1 MKKVSAIALST
12 AMALS
17 MALPSQV
24 NATSRVDQLL
34 SNMSTR
40 QKITQ
45 MLMVDFR
52 YWDEDLS
59 DGLQTTG
66 HEFTKM
72 NDQVRKIV
80 EDYDFGALIYFAQ
93 NIQET
98 EQSYNLSMAM
108 QKAATK
114 DGGIPLLISADQEGG
129 NVYRLG
135 SGTALPGNMALGATH
150 NTEYAKKAGQ
160 IIGSELSSIGINT
173 NLAPVVDV
181 NNNANNP
188 VIGLRSYSDN
198 ADVVGNM
205 ASSTIAGLKDYNVIG
220 CAKHFPGHGD
230 TATDSH
236 YGLPIVNKSKAELL
250 NNELK
255 PYKIAINQGI
265 EMIMTAHI
273 LYPQLDNT
281 TVVSEKT
288 GNEEKKPATMSKAI
302 ITDLLKGEMGFNG
315 VVTTD
320 AMNMKA
326 IADTF
331 GQVQAVKLAIEAGA
345 DLICMPT
352 VLYSLDD
359 VKNLDAIIDGVED
372 AVKKGEISESR
383 LDDGCR
389 RILTV
394 KENRGILDWKESDF
408 SLNKALS
415 TVGSANNR
423 ATEREISAAAVT
435 VVKNENN
442 TLPVVVKENQKILM
456 LCPYDNERAQM
467 IMGYNRAK
475 EAGLIPESAEV
486 KVVRYNGSNMDAV
499 KEKIDWADTVFVNS
513 EISAA
518 SRFSSNHW
526 LYSYVEG
533 IVDYTHEKGK
543 KSIVMSVDK
552 PYDVQMYANADAIL
566 AVYGCK
572 GSSVDVTEAIVGGV
586 TSSKAAYGPNII
598 AGIEVALGTF
608 GAQGTLP
615 VNIPVYDKTAKLYTD
630 TIKYKRGYGISY
642 KSLLNKDT
650 LNDLIAKADALD
662 SKKYTEESWNKFTPA
677 LAGAKEVA
685 NTNGVSQKKIDE
697 AIASLQAAMDAL
709 VEKPAETKPE
719 EPKKDDTKKDE
730 TKKDETK
737 KDKTKKDETKKD
749 ETKKDNVKT
758 GDMTNILPFAAL
770 MGLACVAFIF
780 LKKKKA

>member
-1 MKKVSAIALST
+1 
-12 AMALS
+12 
-17 MALPSQV
+17 
-24 NATSRVDQLL
+24 
-34 SNMSTR
+34 
-40 QKITQ
+40 
-45 MLMVDFR
+45 
-52 YWDEDLS
+52 
-59 DGLQTTG
+59 
-66 HEFTKM
+66 
-72 NDQVRKIV
+72 
-80 EDYDFGALIYFAQ
+80 
-93 NIQET
+93 
-98 EQSYNLSMAM
+98 
-108 QKAATK
+108 
-114 DGGIPLLISADQEGG
+114 
-129 NVYRLG
+129 
-135 SGTALPGNMALGATH
+135 
-150 NTEYAKKAGQ
+150 
-160 IIGSELSSIGINT
+160 
-173 NLAPVVDV
+173 
-181 NNNANNP
+181 
-188 VIGLRSYSDN
+188 
-198 ADVVGNM
+198 M
-205 ASSTIAGLKDYNVIG
+205 ASATIAGLKDYNVIG

-281 TVVSEKT
+281 TVVSETT

-331 GQVQAVKLAIEAGA
+331 GESQAVKLAIEAGA

-352 VLYSLDD
+352 VLYNQED
-359 VKNLDAIIDGVED
+359 VKKLDTIIDYVED
-372 AVKKGEISESR
+372 AVNNGEISESR

-394 KENRGILDWKESDF
+394 KENRGILDWKESNF

-415 TVGSANNR
+415 TVGSATNR
-423 ATEREISAAAVT
+423 ATEREIAAAAVT

-442 TLPVVVKENQKILM
+442 TLPLVVKENQKILM

-475 EAGLIPESAEV
+475 EAGLIPDSAEV

-499 KEKIDWADTVFVNS
+499 KENIDWADTVFVNS
-513 EISAA
+513 EISTA

-526 LYSYVEG
+526 LYSNVED

-630 TIKYKRGYGISY
+630 TIKYKRGYGITY

-650 LNDLIAKADALD
+650 LNDLISKAESLD
-662 SKKYTEESWNKFTPA
+662 SKKYTEDSWNKLVSA
-677 LAGAKEVA
+677 LADAKEVA

-697 AIASLQAAMDAL
+697 AIASLQSAMDAL
-709 VEKPAETKPE
+709 VEKPVETKPE
-719 EPKKDDTKKDE
+719 EPKKDDTKKEDIKKE
-730 TKKDETK
+730 DTKKEDTKKEDTKKD
-737 KDKTKKDETKKD
+737 D
-749 ETKKDNVKT
+749 VKT
-758 GDMTNILPFAAL
+758 GDSTAILPLVTL
-770 MGLACVAFIF
+770 MSLACVAFIF
-780 LKKKKA
+780 LKKKRA

>member
-1 MKKVSAIALST
+1 
-12 AMALS
+12 
-17 MALPSQV
+17 
-24 NATSRVDQLL
+24 
-34 SNMSTR
+34 
-40 QKITQ
+40 
-45 MLMVDFR
+45 
-52 YWDEDLS
+52 
-59 DGLQTTG
+59 
-66 HEFTKM
+66 
-72 NDQVRKIV
+72 
-80 EDYDFGALIYFAQ
+80 
-93 NIQET
+93 
-98 EQSYNLSMAM
+98 
-108 QKAATK
+108 
-114 DGGIPLLISADQEGG
+114 
-129 NVYRLG
+129 
-135 SGTALPGNMALGATH
+135 
-150 NTEYAKKAGQ
+150 
-160 IIGSELSSIGINT
+160 
-173 NLAPVVDV
+173 
-181 NNNANNP
+181 
-188 VIGLRSYSDN
+188 
-198 ADVVGNM
+198 M
-205 ASSTIAGLKDYNVIG
+205 ASATISGLKDYNVIG

-281 TVVSEKT
+281 TVISETT

-315 VVTTD
+315 VVSTD

-326 IADTF
+326 IANTF
-331 GQVQAVKLAIEAGA
+331 GESQAVKLAIEAGA

-352 VLYSLDD
+352 VLYNQED
-359 VKNLDAIIDGVED
+359 VKKLDSIIDYVEE
-372 AVKKGEISESR
+372 AVNNGEISESR

-394 KENRGILDWKESDF
+394 KENRGILDWKESDY

-415 TVGSANNR
+415 TVGNATNR
-423 ATEREISAAAVT
+423 ATEREIAAAAVT

-442 TLPVVVKENQKILM
+442 TLPLVVKENQKILM

-486 KVVRYNGSNMDAV
+486 KVLRYNGSNMDAV
-499 KEKIDWADTVFVNS
+499 KENIDWADTVFVNS
-513 EISAA
+513 EISSA
-518 SRFSSNHW
+518 SRISSNHW
-526 LYSYVEG
+526 LYSYAEG

-543 KSIVMSVDK
+543 KSIVMSVDM

-630 TIKYKRGYGISY
+630 TIKYKHGYGISY

-650 LNDLIAKADALD
+650 LNDLIAKAENLD
-662 SKKYTEESWNKFTPA
+662 STKYTEDSWNKLVSA
-677 LAGAKEVA
+677 LSDAKEVSQ
-685 NTNGVSQKKIDE
+685 TNGVSQKKIDE
-697 AIASLQAAMDAL
+697 AIASLQSAMDAL
-709 VEKPAETKPE
+709 VEKPVETKPE
-719 EPKKDDTKKDE
+719 EPKKDDTKKEDIKKE
-730 TKKDETK
+730 DTKKEDTKKD
-737 KDKTKKDETKKD
+737 D
-749 ETKKDNVKT
+749 VKT
-758 GDMTNILPFAAL
+758 GDSTAILPLVTL

-780 LKKKKA
+780 LKKKRA

>member
-1 MKKVSAIALST
+1 M
-12 AMALS
+12 
-17 MALPSQV
+17 
-24 NATSRVDQLL
+24 
-34 SNMSTR
+34 
-40 QKITQ
+40 
-45 MLMVDFR
+45 
-52 YWDEDLS
+52 
-59 DGLQTTG
+59 
-66 HEFTKM
+66 
-72 NDQVRKIV
+72 
-80 EDYDFGALIYFAQ
+80 
-93 NIQET
+93 
-98 EQSYNLSMAM
+98 
-108 QKAATK
+108 
-114 DGGIPLLISADQEGG
+114 
-129 NVYRLG
+129 
-135 SGTALPGNMALGATH
+135 
-150 NTEYAKKAGQ
+150 
-160 IIGSELSSIGINT
+160 
-173 NLAPVVDV
+173 APVVDV

-188 VIGLRSYSDN
+188 VIGLRSYSDD

-205 ASSTIAGLKDYNVIG
+205 ASATIAGLKDYNVIG

-331 GQVQAVKLAIEAGA
+331 GESQAVKLAIEAGA

-352 VLYSLDD
+352 VLYNQED
-359 VKNLDAIIDGVED
+359 VKKLDTIIDYVED
-372 AVKKGEISESR
+372 AVNNGEISESR

-394 KENRGILDWKESDF
+394 KENRGILDWKESNF

-415 TVGSANNR
+415 TVGSATNR
-423 ATEREISAAAVT
+423 ATEREIAAAAVT

-442 TLPVVVKENQKILM
+442 TLPLVVKEKQKILM

-475 EAGLIPESAEV
+475 EAGLIPDSAEV

-499 KEKIDWADTVFVNS
+499 KENIDWADTVFVNS
-513 EISAA
+513 EISTA

-526 LYSYVEG
+526 LYSNVED

-630 TIKYKRGYGISY
+630 TIKYKRGYGITY

-650 LNDLIAKADALD
+650 LNDLISKAESLD
-662 SKKYTEESWNKFTPA
+662 SKKYTEESWNKLVSA
-677 LAGAKEVA
+677 LADAKEVA
-685 NTNGVSQKKIDE
+685 NTNGISQKKIDE
-697 AIASLQAAMDAL
+697 AIASLQSAMDAL
-709 VEKPAETKPE
+709 VEKPVETKPE
-719 EPKKDDTKKDE
+719 EPKKDDTKKEDIKKE
-730 TKKDETK
+730 DTKKEDTK
-737 KDKTKKDETKKD
+737 KEDTKKED
-749 ETKKDNVKT
+749 TKKDNVKT
-758 GDMTNILPFAAL
+758 GDSTVILPLVTL

-780 LKKKKA
+780 LKKKRA

>member
-1 MKKVSAIALST
+1 
-12 AMALS
+12 
-17 MALPSQV
+17 
-24 NATSRVDQLL
+24 
-34 SNMSTR
+34 
-40 QKITQ
+40 
-45 MLMVDFR
+45 
-52 YWDEDLS
+52 
-59 DGLQTTG
+59 
-66 HEFTKM
+66 
-72 NDQVRKIV
+72 
-80 EDYDFGALIYFAQ
+80 
-93 NIQET
+93 
-98 EQSYNLSMAM
+98 
-108 QKAATK
+108 
-114 DGGIPLLISADQEGG
+114 
-129 NVYRLG
+129 
-135 SGTALPGNMALGATH
+135 MALGATH

-188 VIGLRSYSDN
+188 VIGLRSYSDD

-205 ASSTIAGLKDYNVIG
+205 ASATIAGLKDYNVIG

-331 GQVQAVKLAIEAGA
+331 GESQAVKLAIEAGA

-352 VLYSLDD
+352 VLYNQED
-359 VKNLDAIIDGVED
+359 VKKLDTIIDYVEN
-372 AVKKGEISESR
+372 AVNNGEISESR

-394 KENRGILDWKESDF
+394 KENRGILDWKESNF

-415 TVGSANNR
+415 TVGSATNR
-423 ATEREISAAAVT
+423 ATEREIAAAAVT

-442 TLPVVVKENQKILM
+442 TLPLVVKEKQKILM

-475 EAGLIPESAEV
+475 EAGLIPDSAEV

-499 KEKIDWADTVFVNS
+499 KENIDWADTVFVNS

-526 LYSYVEG
+526 LYSNVED

-615 VNIPVYDKTAKLYTD
+615 VDIPVYDMTAKLYTD
-630 TIKYKRGYGISY
+630 TIKYKRGYGITY

-650 LNDLIAKADALD
+650 LNALISKAEGLD
-662 SKKYTEESWNKFTPA
+662 SKKYTEDSWNKLVSA
-677 LAGAKEVA
+677 LAAAKEVA

-697 AIASLQAAMDAL
+697 AIASLQSAMDAL
-709 VEKPAETKPE
+709 VEKPVETKPE
-719 EPKKDDTKKDE
+719 EPKKDDTKKED
-730 TKKDETK
+730 TKKENTK
-737 KDKTKKDETKKD
+737 KED
-749 ETKKDNVKT
+749 TKKDNVKT
-758 GDMTNILPFAAL
+758 GDSTAILPLVTL

-780 LKKKKA
+780 LKKKRA

>member
-1 MKKVSAIALST
+1 M
-12 AMALS
+12 
-17 MALPSQV
+17 P
-24 NATSRVDQLL
+24 
-34 SNMSTR
+34 
-40 QKITQ
+40 
-45 MLMVDFR
+45 
-52 YWDEDLS
+52 
-59 DGLQTTG
+59 
-66 HEFTKM
+66 
-72 NDQVRKIV
+72 
-80 EDYDFGALIYFAQ
+80 
-93 NIQET
+93 
-98 EQSYNLSMAM
+98 
-108 QKAATK
+108 
-114 DGGIPLLISADQEGG
+114 
-129 NVYRLG
+129 
-135 SGTALPGNMALGATH
+135 
-150 NTEYAKKAGQ
+150 
-160 IIGSELSSIGINT
+160 
-173 NLAPVVDV
+173 
-181 NNNANNP
+181 
-188 VIGLRSYSDN
+188 
-198 ADVVGNM
+198 
-205 ASSTIAGLKDYNVIG
+205 
-220 CAKHFPGHGD
+220 KHFPKN
-230 TATDSH
+230 SPSS
-236 YGLPIVNKSKAELL
+236 YINNLELL

-281 TVVSEKT
+281 TVVSERT

-315 VVTTD
+315 VVSTD

-359 VKNLDAIIDGVED
+359 VKYLDAIIDGVED

-394 KENRGILDWKESDF
+394 KENRGILDWKESNF

-415 TVGSANNR
+415 TVGSATNR
-423 ATEREISAAAVT
+423 ATEREIAAAAVT

-442 TLPVVVKENQKILM
+442 TLPLVVKEKQKILM

-499 KEKIDWADTVFVNS
+499 KENIDWADTVFVNS

-566 AVYGCK
+566 ATYGCM

-650 LNDLIAKADALD
+650 LNDLISKAESLD

-677 LAGAKEVA
+677 LAAAKEVA

-697 AIASLQAAMDAL
+697 VIASLQAAMDAL

-719 EPKKDDTKKDE
+719 EPKKDD
-730 TKKDETK
+730 
-737 KDKTKKDETKKD
+737 TKKDETKKD

>member
-1 MKKVSAIALST
+1 
-12 AMALS
+12 
-17 MALPSQV
+17 
-24 NATSRVDQLL
+24 
-34 SNMSTR
+34 
-40 QKITQ
+40 
-45 MLMVDFR
+45 
-52 YWDEDLS
+52 
-59 DGLQTTG
+59 
-66 HEFTKM
+66 
-72 NDQVRKIV
+72 
-80 EDYDFGALIYFAQ
+80 
-93 NIQET
+93 
-98 EQSYNLSMAM
+98 
-108 QKAATK
+108 
-114 DGGIPLLISADQEGG
+114 
-129 NVYRLG
+129 
-135 SGTALPGNMALGATH
+135 MALGATH

-188 VIGLRSYSDN
+188 VIGLRSYSDD

-205 ASSTIAGLKDYNVIG
+205 ASATIAGLKDYNVIG

-273 LYPQLDNT
+273 LYPQLDDT

-331 GQVQAVKLAIEAGA
+331 GESQAVKLAIEAGA

-352 VLYSLDD
+352 VLYNQED
-359 VKNLDAIIDGVED
+359 VKKLDTIIDYVEA
-372 AVKKGEISESR
+372 AVNNGEISESR

-394 KENRGILDWKESDF
+394 KENRGILDWKESNF

-415 TVGSANNR
+415 TVGSATNR
-423 ATEREISAAAVT
+423 ATEREIAAAAVT

-442 TLPVVVKENQKILM
+442 TLPLVVKEKQKILM

-475 EAGLIPESAEV
+475 EAGLIPDSAEV

-499 KEKIDWADTVFVNS
+499 KENIDWADTVFVNS

-533 IVDYTHEKGK
+533 IVDYTHGKGK

-630 TIKYKRGYGISY
+630 TIKYKRGYGITY

-650 LNDLIAKADALD
+650 LNVLISKAEGLD
-662 SKKYTEESWNKFTPA
+662 SNKYTEDSWNKLVSA
-677 LAGAKEVA
+677 LAAAKEVA

-719 EPKKDDTKKDE
+719 EPKKDDTKKED
-730 TKKDETK
+730 TKKENTK
-737 KDKTKKDETKKD
+737 KED
-749 ETKKDNVKT
+749 TKKDNVKT
-758 GDMTNILPFAAL
+758 GDSTAILPLVTL

-780 LKKKKA
+780 LKKKRA